1 MTKQAVDKSQWLQ
14 MASWALNSSLMHSS
28 DWLHIG
34 MAVESP
40 PLKTLK
46 SHLNSHL
53 NMVLGNLVQ
62 VTLPTSICCSVTEYL
77 TKLEYKIIVTLE
89 TYLIC

>member
-46 SHLNSHL
+46 SHLN
-53 NMVLGNLVQ
+53 MVLGNLVQ

>member
-14 MASWALNSSLMHSS
+14 TASWALNSSLMHSS
-28 DWLHIG
+28 DCLHIG

-46 SHLNSHL
+46 SHLN
-53 NMVLGNLVQ
+53 MVPGNRVQ
-62 VTLPTSICCSVTEYL
+62 VTLPTSICCSVTEYV
-77 TKLEYKIIVTLE
+77 TKLEYKIIVTSE